1 MFIPALAFLWPVNRV
16 LPPQRAMCQHGVP
29 LEVPAAGHASLG
41 MYGAAVGGCRC
52 DSQSFGC
59 RACHSCVYLRLLSQH
74 SVVNGWA
81 SLCAT
86 NRSRIMGACVAC
98 YAKLCHESRPFLLTG
113 APCLCLLGLCTR
125 MVPLEAGAASQ
136 TVSVLRSK
144 RFCVRNTLALQWI

>member
-1 MFIPALAFLWPVNRV
+1 MDSV

-41 MYGAAVGGCRC
+41 MHDAAVGGCRC

-113 APCLCLLGLCTR
+113 APCLSLLARAMHQNGATGGRRSVTDC
-125 MVPLEAGAASQ
+125 VGAAFEA
-136 TVSVLRSK
+136 VLRSK
-144 RFCVRNTLALQWI
+144 HVGPPVDLAGECCARC